1 MFHITKSELPA
12 DAFLCSYAGIE
23 GCYTDCYS
31 TEIDRNIDL
40 PEFVSTFYVTWLFKL
55 ERFILK
61 YAVSKPS
68 TDNEA
73 HEVSNG
79 QADAFAAWTVE
90 QRAENQLLMC
100 DFAGQTR
107 SWFMAAPIS
116 GKEKLATRLYFGSAV
131 VPRKTNENQKPS
143 IGFTFTIMLGFH
155 KLYSRALLSAAK
167 AKLMRSSK

>member
-1 MFHITKSELPA
+1 MFSITKSKLPL
-12 DAFLCSYAGIE
+12 DAFLCSYAATE

-31 TEIDRNIDL
+31 TDINHDIDL
-40 PEFVSTFYVTWLFKL
+40 SEFVSTFYVTWLFKL

-79 QADAFAAWTVE
+79 QTDAFAAWTVE

-100 DFAGQTR
+100 DFADQTR
-107 SWFMAAPIS
+107 SWFMVAPLLDS
-116 GKEKLATRLYFGSAV
+116 GQTATRLYFGSAV
-131 VPRKTNENQKPS
+131 VPKKVSENKKPS
-143 IGFTFTIMLGFH
+143 IGFAFTIMLGFH

-167 AKLMRSSK
+167 AKLVRTSK